1 LATGKFVVQGIN
13 DPQDAERVNEVLKEV
28 FGIQDVK
35 VRQQTGEVQLNYD
48 ERSSSFRD
56 FKRAVMDA
64 GYTVFDDGEVSGIE
78 KERIDR

>member
-64 GYTVFDDGEVSGIE
+64 GYTVFDDGEASRIE